1 MKQTIGFQPAIENR
15 KLAMGRYRRG
25 FIGALVLA
33 AAVLVNADVACAQS
47 ATDAG
52 KPNVVVVFVDDLG
65 WTDLGVY
72 GSKFYETPRI
82 DQLAKQG
89 AILKQHEIRDI
100 VAFLATIGPKTTSGT
115 RCRTG
120 SKSCAPSWQG
130 SRRTRR
136 MTAVFT
142 RTIQLN
148 LEYHKYMKVKY
159 L

>member
-1 MKQTIGFQPAIENR
+1 MKTKSMEMRIGTMELRITANLLI
-15 KLAMGRYRRG
+15 LAL
-25 FIGALVLA
+25 ALVA
-33 AAVLVNADVACAQS
+33 FAGTTTRAQ
-47 ATDAG
+47 AITA
-52 KPNVVVVFVDDLG
+52 KPNVVVVFVDALG

-82 DQLAKQG
+82 DELAKQG

-148 LEYHKYMKVKY
+148 LEYYKYMKVKY